1 MSRNLPPQ
9 EEVDIRNEVEGD
21 TPNKGIK
28 KYVASPTLADFHAS
42 VKRFRMV
49 KGPVGSG
56 KSVGCIMELL
66 MRALMQKPYNGVR
79 STRWLITRK
88 TYPQLK
94 STTIKTFSRWIPSNV
109 CPIVYDT
116 PIRGRIEQ
124 KLSDGT
130 KLDMEILFMALE
142 NDDDIEKL
150 KSLDLTGAYV
160 NEISEFDDQ
169 ELLTTLRGRVGR
181 FPEMSEGGPTWRG
194 VVADTNP
201 PPVTHWLY
209 ELFETGKVPEGF
221 ELFTQPPAVYFDDDK
236 GEWRLNPEAEN
247 LANLP
252 EGYYEDQINGA
263 SEDYI
268 RVMLAGEY
276 GMMRHGKP
284 VFPKFSEAKHVA
296 SQIIMPHRGM
306 PLLLGF
312 DFGLNPACIF
322 AQLGSLGRLNILD
335 ELVPADESF
344 EEFVHSYVVPLI
356 NKKYSGFRI
365 RAVGD
370 PAGRGRS
377 GLDKRTPFDVLKAVG
392 INAKP
397 APTNSFI
404 PRKEAV
410 DWFLDRDGK
419 LMVSPNCTYIREAF
433 VGGYVY
439 DEIKGTKETKNTPK
453 KNKFSHGMDAVQYIA
468 LDVRSGQ
475 AAVRESTPREQVAV
489 RYV

>member
-9 EEVDIRNEVEGD
+9 EEADLRKEVQD
-21 TPNKGIK
+21 DSKKGVK
-28 KYVASPTLADFHAS
+28 KYVASPTLADMHAS
-42 VKRFRMV
+42 IKKFRMI

-66 MRALMQKPYNGVR
+66 MRALRQKPYNGVR
-79 STRWLITRK
+79 RSRWLVTRK

-94 STTIKTFSRWIPSNV
+94 STTIKTFQRWIPESV

-116 PIRGRIEQ
+116 PIRGKFEQ
-124 KLSDGT
+124 KLADGT
-130 KLDMEILFMALE
+130 RIEMEVLFMALE
-142 NDDDIEKL
+142 NDSDIEKL

-181 FPEMSEGGPTWRG
+181 YPEMSEGGPTWYG
-194 VVADTNP
+194 VIADTNP

-209 ELFETGKVPEGF
+209 ELFETGKVPDGF
-221 ELFTQPPAVYFDDDK
+221 ELFTQPPAVYWDADEEK
-236 GEWRLNPEAEN
+236 WKLNPEAEN

-252 EGYYEDQINGA
+252 PGYYEDQINGA

-296 SQIIMPHRGM
+296 PQIIMPHRGM
-306 PLLLGF
+306 PLILGF

-322 AQLGSLGRLNILD
+322 AQLGGLGRLNILD

-344 EEFVHSYVVPLI
+344 EEFVANYVMPLL
-356 NKKYSGFRI
+356 NKKYSGFRVQ
-365 RAVGD
+365 AVGD

-377 GLDKRTPFDVLKAVG
+377 GLDKRTPFDILKMSG
-392 INAKP
+392 INARP
-397 APTNSFI
+397 AVTNSFI

-419 LMVSPNCTYIREAF
+419 FMVSPNCTYIREAF

-439 DEIKGTKETKNTPK
+439 DEIKGTKETKQTPK

-468 LDVRSGQ
+468 LHIRHGQ
-475 AAVRESTPREQVAV
+475 STARTAPQEEAKSV